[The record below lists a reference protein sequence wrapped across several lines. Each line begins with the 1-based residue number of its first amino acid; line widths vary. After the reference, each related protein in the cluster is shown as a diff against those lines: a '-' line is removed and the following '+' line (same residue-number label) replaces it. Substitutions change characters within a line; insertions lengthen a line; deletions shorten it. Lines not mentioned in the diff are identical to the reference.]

1 MYSISEIK
9 KGIRNPELARRE
21 IRSRLYPIL
30 HPVRASKSK
39 WVDRVQRRTYARSG
53 YDYNP
58 DGVDVFEE
66 DWDNLILLDA
76 CRYDEFED
84 ACTLPGEL
92 EHRVSR
98 GSTSNEFVR
107 GNFTGRTLN
116 DVVYV
121 SDNQWYAKLK
131 DDIDAEIHD
140 FVSAPVDGDAHGG
153 LVNHPSTVTEIARN
167 TAEAYPDKR
176 LIVHYLQPHSP
187 YFSSDGEELF
197 RVPSLSNLRDS
208 QPPFARNRS
217 RREVI
222 EAYRSTLELVLHHAG
237 ELIGSLT
244 GKTVISADHGEMLG
258 ERAPGIPFRIYDHPG
273 AVYAEQLVKVPWFV
287 HDFDERKEILA
298 EESDNDVGVDDDAIE
313 SKLRALGYRL

>member
-1 MYSISEIK
+1 MYSISDIK
-9 KGIRNPELARRE
+9 KGIRNPELAKEE
-21 IRSRLYPIL
+21 IRSRFYPLL
-30 HPVRASKSK
+30 HPIRTLKSGY
-39 WVDRVQRRTYARSG
+39 VSGVQRYTYYRSG

-58 DGVDVFEE
+58 EGVDIFAE
-66 DWDNLILLDA
+66 DWDNLVLLDA
-76 CRYDEFED
+76 CRYDEFSN

-107 GNFTGRTLN
+107 GNFPDRRLD

-131 DDIDAEIHD
+131 DDINAEIHD
-140 FVSAPVDGDAHGG
+140 FVSAPIEGDAHGG
-153 LVNHPSTVTEIARN
+153 LVNHPSTVTRIAKN
-167 TAEAYPDKR
+167 TAEEYPNKR

-187 YFSSDGEELF
+187 YFSSDGEESF

-208 QPPFARNRS
+208 RPPFRRDRS

-222 EAYRSTLELVLHHAG
+222 EAYRSTLELVLRHV
-237 ELIGSLT
+237 EDLIESLP

-258 ERAPGIPFRIYDHPG
+258 ERAWPIPFRIYDHPG
-273 AVYAEQLVKVPWFV
+273 AVYTEQLIKVPWFV
-287 HDFDERKEILA
+287 HEFSERKEIVGERSDTDVSV
-298 EESDNDVGVDDDAIE
+298 EEDEIE
-313 SKLRALGYRL
+313 RKLRALGYEV